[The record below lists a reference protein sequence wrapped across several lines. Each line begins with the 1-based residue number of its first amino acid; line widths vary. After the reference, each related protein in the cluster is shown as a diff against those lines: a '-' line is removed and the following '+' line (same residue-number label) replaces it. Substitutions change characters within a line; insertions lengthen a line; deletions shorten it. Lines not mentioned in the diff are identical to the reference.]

1 MRVSAGAAREYIS
14 TDGTVDLVETAG
26 RTAMTISL
34 AHKLALATL
43 AALASVVM
51 PLPAAGTAAWRA
63 SATRTQSVR
72 DTARLHKTGVEGSI
86 VFEQGNAEGAL
97 PGEMRVRLDTNVPF
111 RASFTL
117 KTHAGTLRGH
127 GSATPCEQKCSGHYE
142 SFRGVLV
149 IDGGSGRYAH
159 ARGRG
164 GLYGV
169 FDRDTYGV
177 EVQTTGTLS
186 Y

>member
-1 MRVSAGAAREYIS
+1 MSR
-14 TDGTVDLVETAG
+14 TVTNTSFAYK
-26 RTAMTISL
+26 I
-34 AHKLALATL
+34 ALATL
-43 AALASVVM
+43 AAGASIVIA
-51 PLPAAGTAAWRA
+51 LPAAGTAASRA
-63 SATRTQSVR
+63 RVARTQSVK
-72 DTARLHKTGVEGSI
+72 DVAYLTKTGVEGSV
-86 VFEQGNAEGAL
+86 VFEYGKAEGAL
-97 PGEMRVRLDTNVPF
+97 PGKMRVRLDTNVPF

-117 KTHAGTLRGH
+117 RTPAGTLTGH
-127 GSATPCEQKCSGHYE
+127 GSANPCEQKCSGHYE
-142 SFRGVLV
+142 SFSGSLV

-169 FDRDTYGV
+169 FDRETYGV

>member
-1 MRVSAGAAREYIS
+1 MTTPFTYKIALAMLAAGAGMVIA
-14 TDGTVDLVETAG
+14 
-26 RTAMTISL
+26 
-34 AHKLALATL
+34 
-43 AALASVVM
+43 
-51 PLPAAGTAAWRA
+51 LPAAGAPSRA
-63 SATRTQSVR
+63 RVARTQSVK
-72 DTARLHKTGVEGSI
+72 DVARLKKTGVEGPV
-86 VFEQGNAEGAL
+86 VFEQGMAEGAL
-97 PGEMRVRLDTNVPF
+97 AGEMKVRLDTNVPF

-117 KTHAGTLRGH
+117 RTRAGTLTGH

-142 SFRGVLV
+142 SFNGSLV

-169 FDRDTYGV
+169 FDRETYGV